1 MLTGGTGALS
11 AMPKIQLGDNQLCPA
26 ERYDPNYHVLDLFES
41 MNLERSVLSP
51 DLEVST
57 HTRHLLARLMQ
68 QERQTKGVIH
78 QKVELS
84 ECLAESMDLRQVGY
98 ASLEDVAEVRQPL
111 SRFHQHL
118 IVLEQSLSAL
128 TWASASQGPRSGTH
142 ETHSLV
148 SPSLLVY

>member
-1 MLTGGTGALS
+1 MLTGGIGAQS
-11 AMPKIQLGDNQLCPA
+11 AMPKVQLGDNRLCLG
-26 ERYDPNYHVLDLFES
+26 ERCDPNYHVPDLFES
-41 MNLERSVLSP
+41 TNLERNVLSP
-51 DLEVST
+51 DLEAST

-68 QERQTKGVIH
+68 QERWTRGGMR

-84 ECLAESMDLRQVGY
+84 ECLVESMDLRQVGY

-111 SRFHQHL
+111 SQFHQHL
-118 IVLEQSLSAL
+118 IVPEQSLSAL